1 MFHSYHQVANW
12 CRMSFIHSMFP
23 SIPMDPLTHSLEP
36 SIGDSSLGTMPLGL
50 IPAKRACIDIIYWYS
65 KKCAWKW
72 CDWTKTDKTM
82 VMFRRKL
89 SQGGIKFWSILP
101 TLDKKCWYKFGCFP
115 TGMAILILARFYLQ

>member
-50 IPAKRACIDIIYWYS
+50 IPAKRACKPRSGRCQLWRKGWEVYLGMLDVETNMNYYILNREREID
-65 KKCAWKW
+65 
-72 CDWTKTDKTM
+72 
-82 VMFRRKL
+82 R
-89 SQGGIKFWSILP
+89 
-101 TLDKKCWYKFGCFP
+101 
-115 TGMAILILARFYLQ
+115 